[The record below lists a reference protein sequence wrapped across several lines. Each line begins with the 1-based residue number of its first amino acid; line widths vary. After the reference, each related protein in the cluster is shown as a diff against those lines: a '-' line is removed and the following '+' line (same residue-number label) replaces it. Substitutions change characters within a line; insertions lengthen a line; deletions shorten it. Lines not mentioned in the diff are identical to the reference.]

1 MVSSLPVPSGRA
13 ISQGQQQRA
22 QAKKTSNSPQHYFNP
37 IRKDPPNESVARSA
51 SNVNLLLVRWGLR
64 DLGLLLL
71 LIHLR

>member
-1 MVSSLPVPSGRA
+1 MSRW
-13 ISQGQQQRA
+13 R
-22 QAKKTSNSPQHYFNP
+22 
-37 IRKDPPNESVARSA
+37 RSA